1 MKYAYLLDTHILLWW
16 LFNDKRLTKD
26 ISILIANPD
35 LTIFV
40 SIATIWEIAI
50 KKSLKKV
57 TAPNNLIEIIES
69 NNIKILAITAHHVL
83 QTQYLPLIHKDPFDR
98 LLIAQTAIEGVTFVT
113 ADTIIQKYNIT
124 CY

>member
-1 MKYAYLLDTHILLWW
+1 MKNAYLLDTHILLWW

>member
-1 MKYAYLLDTHILLWW
+1 MKNAYLLDTHILLWW

-57 TAPNNLIEIIES
+57 TAPNRSI
-69 NNIKILAITAHHVL
+69 
-83 QTQYLPLIHKDPFDR
+83 
-98 LLIAQTAIEGVTFVT
+98 
-113 ADTIIQKYNIT
+113 
-124 CY
+124 

>member
-1 MKYAYLLDTHILLWW
+1 MKNAYLLDTHILLWW

-57 TAPNNLIEIIES
+57 TAPNNLIE
-69 NNIKILAITAHHVL
+69 L
-83 QTQYLPLIHKDPFDR
+83 
-98 LLIAQTAIEGVTFVT
+98 
-113 ADTIIQKYNIT
+113 
-124 CY
+124 